1 MGLAESLNAKQY
13 AMLKRFHDWVD
24 ETRDN
29 LQRGHAIAAIKQML
43 RDIDYENWLLEQASS
58 PKVAEKRMENV
69 WQLVSSIERMLDKA
83 DDESDV
89 ETVIGKL
96 VLIDIL
102 EQQKEEDDS
111 DRVQLMTL
119 HASKG
124 LEFPYVFLM
133 GMEEDLLPHRASIE
147 AETIE
152 EERRLMYVGITR
164 AKRELT
170 MTYTAKRKQFGEEF
184 EPTPSRF
191 LEELPTDDLVWEG
204 RGFEKSREEKQEIGA
219 AHLAN
224 LKNLFD

>member
-1 MGLAESLNAKQY
+1 VG
-13 AMLKRFHDWVD
+13 
-24 ETRDN
+24 
-29 LQRGHAIAAIKQML
+29 AIKQMI
-43 RDIDYENWLLEQASS
+43 RDIDYENWLVEQSSS
-58 PKVAEKRMENV
+58 PKMAEKRMENV
-69 WQLVSSIERMLDKA
+69 WQLVASIERMLEKA
-83 DDESDV
+83 ADENDV

-96 VLIDIL
+96 ILLDIL
-102 EQQKEEDDS
+102 EQQKEDDDS

-133 GMEEDLLPHRASIE
+133 GMEEELLPHRSSIE
-147 AETIE
+147 EDNIE

-170 MTYTAKRKQFGEEF
+170 MTYTAKRKQYGEEF

-191 LEELPTDDLVWEG
+191 LDEMPQDDLAWEG
-204 RGFEKSREEKQEIGA
+204 RGFTKSKEEKQEIGN